1 MNLKNKHIIVLGA
14 GRSGRAA
21 AALALREGAD
31 VSVHDTSEQITGL
44 PEGVTHV
51 AQASVATGEASQCDV
66 LVISPG
72 IDGESDFAQAYA
84 QNAGEMIG
92 EIELAYRFYQG
103 RIVAITGT
111 NLRLCY
117 RIKLV
122 LC

>member
-1 MNLKNKHIIVLGA
+1 MYLKDKHIIVLGA

-72 IDGESDFAQAYA
+72 IDGECSDW
-84 QNAGEMIG
+84 GG
-92 EIELAYRFYQG
+92 
-103 RIVAITGT
+103 
-111 NLRLCY
+111 
-117 RIKLV
+117 
-122 LC
+122 